1 MITNSNRSSSK
12 FRTFMSFPQTLLQF
26 QSTLLWCPWLLLATS
41 NLLSTNNLIFIV
53 GNIQPILNHKETHF
67 AGQLFSDCYTLSNQN
82 SYMFLL
88 HKVPLAHFKTR
99 HFVSSLLYVLTPKPN
114 TRMTDI
120 PQIKW
125 RNNMKRSARKALEGE
140 LFLVTNHLD
149 LMY

>member
-1 MITNSNRSSSK
+1 
-12 FRTFMSFPQTLLQF
+12 
-26 QSTLLWCPWLLLATS
+26 
-41 NLLSTNNLIFIV
+41 
-53 GNIQPILNHKETHF
+53 
-67 AGQLFSDCYTLSNQN
+67 
-82 SYMFLL
+82 MFLL

-125 RNNMKRSARKALEGE
+125 KNNMKRSAQKALEGE